1 VRRALDSRRATWSA
15 PLLSDLKLSGGVS
28 ALRPRLPPAFA
39 ERSTRRLL
47 GPLGSDVRSATLSAD
62 LNTAHP
68 STSLLRSPS
77 DSGLDGSGPTLNV
90 SLSLGGMSHR
100 FIDMFAARAEA
111 LGMASAEQRR
121 LAQRAAALDKTGSTE
136 DEGCIFC
143 DIVARREPGYIV
155 FENEHAM
162 AFLDSACRYGLVFE
176 LCGRREHAARS
187 VDQQSGS

>member
-1 VRRALDSRRATWSA
+1 MTRDDARARSTRAESRRATWSA
-15 PLLSDLKLSGGVS
+15 PLLSGLKLSGCVS
-28 ALRPRLPPAFA
+28 ALRPRLPAAFA
-39 ERSTRRLL
+39 SARRLDC
-47 GPLGSDVRSATLSAD
+47 SAFDVRSATLSAD

-111 LGMASAEQRR
+111 LGMASAEQTR
-121 LAQRAAALDKTGSTE
+121 LAKRAAALDKAGSTE

-162 AFLDSACRYGLVFE
+162 AFLDSACRYNLVFE
-176 LCGRREHAARS
+176 LCGRRDHAAC
-187 VDQQSGS
+187 